1 MSLYLLKTYN
11 HVLAIQAWCAVNQG
25 AAQIDVQTFELEIKA
40 RNRYF
45 KLLPQFW
52 QRMNGTPIHLP
63 RITPDTEGFIGWLPY
78 PPLQFQQLQDKLYFK
93 RLLNANQQLTPAM
106 WQSPSEA
113 TADYIL
119 KSSIGSFGMGLSRP
133 YAKGTTPTET
143 YPANAG
149 NANANNTSAV
159 FAEQF
164 IHGKILKVWFW
175 GGEAFHAHLHERPII
190 TGDGASAVQGL
201 VTQRLLALNQTWHNY
216 PEADFVAQCLAYQGV
231 TPTTVLEVG
240 RTVWLDYRYGRHFA
254 RTESA
259 LDADN
264 ALTTLGAGLQ
274 QQIAQ
279 IGQLLA
285 IEVKKEYDLPI
296 LFAVDAVLDDQG
308 RAWWLEINS
317 SPMFPPQATPKCCV
331 RYLGFKSKYG
341 NE

>member
-11 HVLAIQAWCAVNQG
+11 HVLVIQAWCAANQG
-25 AAQIDVQTFELEIKA
+25 TAQIDVQTFELEIKA

-52 QRMNGTPIHLP
+52 QRMNGAPIHLP
-63 RITPDTEGFIGWLPY
+63 HITPDTDGFIGWLPY
-78 PPLQFQQLQDKLYFK
+78 PPLQFRQLQDKLYFK
-93 RLLNANQQLTPAM
+93 QLLNANQQLTPAR
-106 WQSPSEA
+106 WQSPTEA
-113 TADYIL
+113 TTDYIL

-133 YAKGTTPTET
+133 YAKGTAPTNSQL
-143 YPANAG
+143 ANTS
-149 NANANNTSAV
+149 NTHANNTSPV

-175 GGEAFHAHLHERPII
+175 GGEAFHAHLHERPTI
-190 TGDGASAVQGL
+190 TGDGASAVQDL

-231 TPTTVLEVG
+231 TPTTVLEID
-240 RTVWLDYRYGRHFA
+240 RTVWLDYRYGRRFA
-254 RTESA
+254 RTEST

-264 ALTTLGAGLQ
+264 ALLTLGVGLQ

-279 IGQLLA
+279 IGHLLA

-317 SPMFPPQATPKCCV
+317 SPMFPPTGYPKML
-331 RYLGFKSKYG
+331 RTLFGF
-341 NE
+341 